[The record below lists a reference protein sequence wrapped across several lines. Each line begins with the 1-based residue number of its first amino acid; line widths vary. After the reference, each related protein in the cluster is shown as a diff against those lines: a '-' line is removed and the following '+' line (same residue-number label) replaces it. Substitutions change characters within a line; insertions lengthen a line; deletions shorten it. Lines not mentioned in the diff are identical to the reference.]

1 MSSSDSV
8 SGTRYSRPKILPWS
22 WLKTPDVA
30 NAAPIPSTKTADAR
44 FATLPPAMG
53 LCLEYFEHTVNRERW
68 LNGPR
73 TVIAMPTIVQL
84 RTQPSEIVPLIALD
98 THDYVD
104 AFSLEAPGAADATP
118 ENWARA
124 ALERT
129 GLGGRLLW
137 HGILRLRLD
146 RSPGSIAGWKVGDR
160 GQRWIRLEASSWFMS
175 ANVVVYVYDEQVA
188 VATIV
193 RYEHPVGAVV
203 WAVT

>member
-1 MSSSDSV
+1 
-8 SGTRYSRPKILPWS
+8 
-22 WLKTPDVA
+22 
-30 NAAPIPSTKTADAR
+30 
-44 FATLPPAMG
+44 
-53 LCLEYFEHTVNRERW
+53 
-68 LNGPR
+68 
-73 TVIAMPTIVQL
+73 MPTIVQL
-84 RTQPSEIVPLIALD
+84 RTQPSEIVPLSALD

-104 AFSLEAPGAADATP
+104 AFRLEAPGAADATP

-160 GQRWIRLEASSWFMS
+160 GQRWIRLEASSWCMS

-203 WAVT
+203 WAVMAPVHRRAVPVLLRAAAHTIEARRDAALSGEHR